1 MDNLQLSMSGQE
13 VTLLQQRLKS
23 YGFYSGEIN
32 GVFDQATEEAVKAFQ
47 EEEGLVADGILGLA
61 TQEALDIA
69 IDI

>member
-1 MDNLQLSMSGQE
+1 MDNSQLSMSGQE
-13 VTLLQQRLKS
+13 VTVLQQRLKS

-32 GVFDQATEEAVKAFQ
+32 GVFDQAIEEAVKTFQ